1 MADTTTV
8 RVKRSTHEALS
19 AAARKHAVSADEVI
33 TAGLQ
38 ALAREEKRR
47 ACEQAAR
54 RLGSD
59 PDDRAEVAA
68 AIRDVLSE

>member
-1 MADTTTV
+1 MTDTTTV

-19 AAARKHAVSADEVI
+19 AAARDRAVSADEVI
-33 TAGLQ
+33 TAGLR

-47 ACEQAAR
+47 AFEEAAR

-68 AIRDVLSE
+68 AIRDMLGE

>member
-19 AAARKHAVSADEVI
+19 AAARDHAVSADEVI
-33 TAGLQ
+33 TAGLR

-47 ACEQAAR
+47 AFEEAAR

-68 AIRDVLSE
+68 AIRDVLGE

>member
-1 MADTTTV
+1 
-8 RVKRSTHEALS
+8 LS
-19 AAARKHAVSADEVI
+19 AAARDRAVSADEVI
-33 TAGLQ
+33 TAGLR

-47 ACEQAAR
+47 AFEETAR

-68 AIRDVLSE
+68 AIRDVLGE